1 MHRIPRALAVLALG
15 GLVLAATTA
24 AAAEPSG
31 NSEQIAQRKALYES
45 QLERNLQRRAET
57 APVTDSTT
65 GQLSGAEQRNIARV
79 PDPYVPAPT
88 ATAPAAD
95 SEGAVPGGD
104 VDAFG
109 TLLLGLL
116 GGLVGGFA
124 AAIGWSR
131 STRRRLPRTA
141 AGT

>member
-1 MHRIPRALAVLALG
+1 VLALG
-15 GLVLAATTA
+15 SLFLAATTVATA
-24 AAAEPSG
+24 AQPSG

-45 QLERNLQRRAET
+45 QLESNLQRRSET
-57 APVTDSTT
+57 APVPDSTT
-65 GQLSGAEQRNIARV
+65 IPLSGAEQRNIARV

-88 ATAPAAD
+88 AAAPAASAD
-95 SEGAVPGGD
+95 RALPGGD
-104 VDAFG
+104 VDVLG

-124 AAIGWSR
+124 AAVGWSR